1 MKEITMASDLNASE
15 GEGSLPKPARG
26 KAGDN
31 REDVQAPCDAGS
43 FTFYILNSKCSHFKC
58 TSTM

>member
-43 FTFYILNSKCSHFKC
+43 FTF
-58 TSTM
+58 